1 MIKRL
6 THKNAI
12 DMYEFC
18 LRCQDKYEDW
28 YITKNKTRLMIK
40 DLKLIENLLKTQEVY
55 AIEEKE
61 IKALLL
67 ILKEKNYRTYIK
79 VLAEKNDDIYSLFKW
94 LNWNINQE
102 LYLKVK
108 KVNPISKISQ
118 KFFFNFIGDR
128 GSEILLAKHKREIKN
143 DKPINKS
150 S

>member
-67 ILKEKNYRTYIK
+67 ILKEKNFRTYIK
-79 VLAEKNDDIYSLFKW
+79 ILSEKSDYVYDLMKY
-94 LNWNINQE
+94 LNWNYNCE
-102 LYLKVK
+102 LFIKCK
-108 KVNPISKISQ
+108 KTNPLSKISQ

-128 GSEILLAKHKREIKN
+128 GSEILLIKN
-143 DKPINKS
+143 KKETKKP
-150 S
+150 

>member
-18 LRCQDKYEDW
+18 LRCPDKYEDW

-40 DLKLIENLLKTQEVY
+40 DLKLIENLLKTQEIY

-67 ILKEKNYRTYIK
+67 ILKEKNFRTYIK
-79 VLAEKNDDIYSLFKW
+79 ILSEKSDYVYDLMKY
-94 LNWNINQE
+94 LNWNVNQE
-102 LYLKVK
+102 LFIKCK
-108 KVNPISKISQ
+108 KLNLLSKISQ

-128 GSEILLAKHKREIKN
+128 GSEILLVKHKKEIKQITN
-143 DKPINKS
+143 IK
-150 S
+150 